1 LCAEC
6 GDRDGRTDLTSRA
19 KSKLYDYVYLYRGK
33 MCLSHCSGRTKC
45 RDWDVYKDQR
55 HCKSV
60 YCRDSSE
67 GILGCQ
73 SYGEFS
79 RPSCRDCQLVFPR
92 ACFGRPLS
100 SDENSNEWD
109 ESSDWPGHRV
119 FFLNWTDP
127 SAGRSDAGGAEDYG
141 SDGDAPEVFF
151 DLTSDDGW
159 NVTSLSP
166 GSGENTTVAYRV
178 VDP

>member
-1 LCAEC
+1 MCAEC
-6 GDRDGRTDLTSRA
+6 DDRDDRTDLTSRA
-19 KSKLYDYVYLYRGK
+19 MSKLYDYVYLYRDK

-45 RDWDVYKDQR
+45 RDWDVYKDHR

-67 GILGCQ
+67 GIMGCQ

-79 RPSCRDCQLVFPR
+79 RPSCRDCKLVFPR

-109 ESSDWPGHRV
+109 ESSDWLGHRV
-119 FFLNWTDP
+119 YFLNWTD
-127 SAGRSDAGGAEDYG
+127 SAGEDGDEDYVT
-141 SDGDAPEVFF
+141 DGEGAPPAPAVVF
-151 DLTSDDGW
+151 
-159 NVTSLSP
+159 NVTRDRGWSVTNISP
-166 GSGENTTVAYRV
+166 DSDNITVAYRV
-178 VDP
+178 VAP